1 MSLILHVNDPCP
13 KCGKPIMHAV
23 IDRHPTKSD
32 IAIYKLECGQCGPVK
47 IQALPLKP
55 RKPSPG
61 LAA

>member
-1 MSLILHVNDPCP
+1 MSLIFRFNDPCP
-13 KCGKPIMHAV
+13 KCAKPIMHAV

-32 IAIYKLECGQCGPVK
+32 VAVHKLECAQCGRLK
-47 IQALPLKP
+47 TQMLSLKP